1 MNLMVSSPINRIKIL
16 MVFANQIPLA
26 LERLNLVRTSW
37 DK

>member
-1 MNLMVSSPINRIKIL
+1 MNLMVSSPIKRIKIL
-16 MVFANQIPLA
+16 MAFANQISLA